1 MADDTYLTV
10 ARLSEGLY
18 KEKMSKFI
26 SFAIPVSTLDEVK
39 ETIARY
45 QKEYYDA
52 RHVCWAYMLGHA
64 RTEFRANDNGEPSG
78 TAGKPI
84 LGQINS
90 FGLTDVLI
98 VVVRYFGGIKLGTSG
113 LIEAYRAAAA
123 DAIRENEIVE
133 RLVEDDIRIL
143 FEYPFMNDVMR
154 IVKEEGPTV
163 LSQYFELDCEMT
175 LRQRRSLMSRLRE
188 RLSKVESLRIFV
200 IPSEAGRPTRNPLL
214 SYSQRWRLYSCLP
227 RDSSLYYCS
236 VQNDSYVIPSE
247 AGRLTRNPQL
257 LL

>member
-1 MADDTYLTV
+1 MTDDTYLTV

-26 SFAIPVSTLDEVK
+26 SFAVPVSTLDEAK
-39 ETIARY
+39 EAIARY

-52 RHVCWAYMLGHA
+52 RHVCWAYMLGAA
-64 RTEFRANDNGEPSG
+64 RTEYRVNDNGEPSG

-90 FGLTDVLI
+90 FGLTNVLI

-123 DAIRENEIVE
+123 DAIRANEIVE
-133 RLVEDDIRIL
+133 CLVEEDVRIF

-154 IVKEEGPTV
+154 IVKEENATII
-163 LSQYFELDCEMT
+163 SQYFDLDCDMT
-175 LRQRRSLMSRLRE
+175 LRQRRTMLPRLRE
-188 RLSKVESLRIFV
+188 RLSKVESLRF
-200 IPSEAGRPTRNPLL
+200 PE
-214 SYSQRWRLYSCLP
+214 
-227 RDSSLYYCS
+227 
-236 VQNDSYVIPSE
+236 
-247 AGRLTRNPQL
+247 
-257 LL
+257 